1 MKFPKRSK
9 GGRNG
14 KGEATY
20 TVHMNTRLTPDQAAA
35 IRASGEADS
44 QWIRDA
50 VQQRLDR
57 EYSRR

>member
-1 MKFPKRSK
+1 MKLKFSK

-14 KGEATY
+14 KGDPTY
-20 TVHMNTRLTPDQAAA
+20 TVHMNVRLTPEQAAL

-44 QWIRDA
+44 PWIREA

-57 EYSRR
+57 EYSGR